1 MPNTGSQIGI
11 CDLPVRFDTYEGCSH
26 ACRYCFVN
34 RKRDISHIGRGE
46 SAESLLHFIKGERTT
61 LLSWCDWKIPIHFG
75 GMSDPFQPVE
85 RTEKRT
91 LAALKVL
98 EQYHYPF
105 VISTKNKMIAEEPYL
120 SLIKNCN
127 VVVQISA
134 ACPEYDQIE
143 KGASTFAER
152 VDAMR
157 KISPYKRVIVRVQP
171 YLPEMQL
178 SVLKSL
184 KQFADAG
191 AYGITIEGMKYIKAK
206 AGTIKV
212 GGDCVYPAKLLRE
225 HFERIRNAVH
235 ALGMRFYCAENRL
248 RTMGDDLCCCGIDGM
263 GWQTNTCNLVHM
275 IYDKDGVRVTDAQ
288 KNGDQR
294 TLLHYLKQSSLAGE
308 YGAKVTLFSLMED
321 LKNTKSEIKVI
332 IPES

>member
-34 RKRDISHIGRGE
+34 RKRDISQIGKGE
-46 SAESLLHFIKGERTT
+46 SAESLLRFIKGERTT
-61 LLSWCDWKIPIHFG
+61 LLSWCDWNIPIHFG

-85 RTEKRT
+85 RTAKRT

-191 AYGITIEGMKYIKAK
+191 VYGITIEGMKYIKAK
-206 AGTIKV
+206 AGTIRI
-212 GGDCVYPAKLLRE
+212 GGDGVYPAKLLRE

-288 KNGDQR
+288 KKQGNAKVFAAINQKMISGAYINDKSFEHIMR
-294 TLLHYLKQSSLAGE
+294 DMLNAKHYLQPL
-308 YGAKVTLFSLMED
+308 T
-321 LKNTKSEIKVI
+321 
-332 IPES
+332 PES